1 MCEVR
6 SGYGMKLSNEGW
18 CAMGAESDQVKG
30 KAKQAAGIITGNE
43 KLESEGKS
51 DRRAGEAEEEVEHAK
66 DKIEHNLES
75 AKDKIEKVIDKAE
88 ERPHRK

>member
-18 CAMGAESDQVKG
+18 CVMGAESDQVKG

-51 DRRAGEAEEEVEHAK
+51 DRRTGEAKEKVEQAK
-66 DKIEHNLES
+66 DKIEEKLELT
-75 AKDKIEKVIDKAE
+75 KDKIEKVVDNA
-88 ERPHRK
+88 